1 MGDPNNFPEKIA
13 SKLRRKLGALRRKFV
28 GSSLTRLEVHEPIVV
43 ETRAKPRTYN
53 LDDFVVADTKVEIQA
68 VPKKPIVIM
77 QMGGV
82 ASNAAATALRVLGLA
97 DPVIHVHVLADLDQR
112 IEEAIRDLPDPSI
125 ALWGY
130 VRAKTI
136 RSWMDTADESTVW
149 NVITIIRDPI
159 ARDMS
164 GFINNAQEYVPD
176 IYERI
181 ERGDVV
187 IHELQD
193 LYLSI
198 PVCSKLSVYYDN
210 YFEPVFPF
218 HLASL
223 PYEHGKGYVIA
234 ENPPYRLLVFRYE
247 DLRRTWTDGVHD
259 FLGIRNSTFPEAN
272 KTEDKAVGQLYREF
286 KSLPFPAEYVDD
298 MYDDEVV
305 RRFYSAE
312 ELARLRKRYITGGA

>member
-1 MGDPNNFPEKIA
+1 
-13 SKLRRKLGALRRKFV
+13 
-28 GSSLTRLEVHEPIVV
+28 
-43 ETRAKPRTYN
+43 
-53 LDDFVVADTKVEIQA
+53 
-68 VPKKPIVIM
+68 M

-82 ASNAAATALRVLGLA
+82 ASNAAATALRVHGLP
-97 DPVIHVHVLADLDQR
+97 DPVIHVHVLKDLDQR
-112 IEEAIRDLPDPSI
+112 IEEAVRDLPDPSI

-136 RSWMDTADESTVW
+136 RTWMDCADQNVVW
-149 NVITIIRDPI
+149 NVITIVRDPVS
-159 ARDMS
+159 RDMS
-164 GFINNAQEYVPD
+164 GFINNAQGYLPD

-187 IHELQD
+187 IHQLQD

-234 ENPPYRLLVFRYE
+234 ENPPYRLLTFRYE
-247 DLRRTWTDGVHD
+247 DLWRTWTQGIRD
-259 FLGIRNSTFPEAN
+259 FLGIQNSTFPEAN
-272 KTEDKAVGQLYREF
+272 KTEDKAVGKLYRDF

-298 MYDDEVV
+298 MYNDPVV
-305 RRFYSAE
+305 RRFYSEE
-312 ELARLRKRYITGGA
+312 ELADLRAHYIEGGS